1 MVRMGSSLQPSG
13 GKTRRGIYS
22 HMKVDY
28 LSDIGRQRSQNQ
40 DRVALLKNGKRQLA
54 VIADGIGGNRG
65 GDVAAELTV
74 QLLGQN
80 FSKSAPKTVKHAKK
94 WLQDQVTLANQLLIK
109 KSHEKINYQGMGTTM
124 VAAIFL
130 GNGIVV
136 VANIGDSRGYI
147 LHDHELTQITNDHSL
162 VNELVKNGDIT
173 EQQAR
178 RSPQKNIITRA
189 IGISADAE
197 IDVNAFTL
205 ELGDQLLLCSDG
217 LSKMVEH
224 QKLTA
229 ILLNKDATV
238 TEKCQTLV
246 EQANQAGGLDNI
258 TVLVSEFDQER
269 D

>member
-1 MVRMGSSLQPSG
+1 
-13 GKTRRGIYS
+13 
-22 HMKVDY
+22 MKVDY

-40 DRVALLKNGKRQLA
+40 DRVALFENGKRQLA
-54 VIADGIGGNRG
+54 VIADGIGGNRS

-80 FSKSAPKTVKHAKK
+80 FCKSAPKTVKHAKK

-109 KSHEKINYQGMGTTM
+109 KSHEKIDYQGMGTTM

-130 GNGIVV
+130 RNGIV

-147 LHDHELTQITNDHSL
+147 FHDRELTQITNDHSL

-189 IGISADAE
+189 IGISKDAE
-197 IDVNAFTL
+197 IDVNTFSL
-205 ELGDQLLLCSDG
+205 KLGDQLLLCSDG

-224 QKLTA
+224 QKLA
-229 ILLNKDATV
+229 AVLSSEQATV